1 MRASVPRRGTLV
13 GMTAPLVT
21 VVDDGRVRRITLASP
36 DTRNALSRDLLGEL
50 DAALRGAAASSARVI
65 VLDHVAP
72 AFCSGLDLR
81 EASGD
86 SLDLGPLATVLE
98 SLLATRQP
106 VIAVVDGPVRAGGI
120 GIMAACD
127 IVVVAES
134 VTFAFT
140 EVKLGAVPAIISATV
155 FRRIPATR
163 LARHYLTGGEMSAA
177 DARTLGFVDV
187 VAADA
192 RAAGESL
199 VSEMLAAGPRALE
212 TTTSLLRGAA
222 RGDDM
227 NVRVLQRLSESV
239 FSSAEAREGMAAFLA
254 KRPPSWRDAGR

>member
-1 MRASVPRRGTLV
+1 MS
-13 GMTAPLVT
+13 APLVT
-21 VVDDGRVRRITLASP
+21 VADDGRVRRITLASP
-36 DTRNALSRDLLGEL
+36 ETRNALSRELLVEL
-50 DAALRGAAASSARVI
+50 DAALRGAAASTARVI

-81 EASGD
+81 QASGGV
-86 SLDLGPLATVLE
+86 LDLGPLATVLE

-106 VIAVVDGPVRAGGI
+106 VVAVIDGPVRAGGL

-127 IVVVAES
+127 VVVVAES

-140 EVKLGAVPAIISATV
+140 EVKIGAVPAIISATV
-155 FRRIPATR
+155 FRRVSATR
-163 LARHYLTGGEMSAA
+163 LARYYLTGGELNA
-177 DARTLGFVDV
+177 DEARALGLVDV
-187 VAADA
+187 VAADS
-192 RAAGESL
+192 RSAGES
-199 VSEMLAAGPRALE
+199 VINEMLAAGPRALE
-212 TTTSLLRGAA
+212 ATTSLLRGAA

-239 FSSAEAREGMAAFLA
+239 FASDEAREGMASFLA